1 MDETLNDKQQEIEI
15 NREELKKT
23 INTDIYP
30 NINDTNFLSK
40 IYNKLE
46 FIINERSDAFSY
58 EKELDI
64 DGLQLS
70 AHQLFVQ
77 NFISIHTPYKKM
89 LLFHAVGTGKTLSA
103 WSAAKT
109 FINEFKKYSKDE
121 VTPKIFIVGFTEN
134 LFKLEFTKWTELGFV
149 DDDDINFLSKI
160 KKQYGFH
167 SPEYIKERANIYSR
181 LSDRKYNGF
190 YKFYGYQELYNKLF
204 IKKTG
209 FDINIDD
216 NETNIHTLLQYIKDG
231 EININHELLESFE
244 NSLLICDEVHNTYN
258 SDEINNY
265 GQCILYITYFIK
277 NIKTMFMTA
286 TPLNNNA
293 REIIDLMNL
302 LSDNINEYIS
312 SDIYDEILS
321 KPNHLE
327 LLETLIKKNLKGKIS
342 VFENI
347 DLRYYPERIFIG
359 EKIKNINLLKF
370 VKCYMSDYYFDKY
383 LNLINYDKINN
394 STTFS
399 ILNKIFEDIILP
411 DNLNDDKLIINQS
424 SAWKSKNLIDF
435 DVYNGYSFG
444 DLYYY
449 KNLKKYSPKYYE
461 MLMRLND
468 TVGKVFIYHNN
479 INKSGVN
486 MIASILREN
495 GYIEFD
501 DVTSA
506 STRCSVC
513 KKLFN
518 DRHVNHDFQ
527 ALRFI
532 LYTGLS
538 VKNTLRELIAIYN
551 HPQNIHGH
559 MYKVLIGSR
568 IISEGVTLKEV
579 NDCFIVTLPVNIS
592 KMIQVIGRCT
602 RNNTHTNHDIDR
614 QYVNISIFLHS
625 MTDQQK
631 KQFKS
636 HFNVNYDLDKIYSI
650 EEYHYKEKTDNHMD
664 IQHIEKIIKEIAID
678 GLLYPS
684 NTYDDDLGYMFNP
697 LKDQSISV
705 SYKHIDDFSFIHHN
719 FIDNVLDFTIIYI
732 KNLLNEHK
740 IMHINDILE
749 FFKTHD
755 YIIEFNTKLINENY
769 IRYVI
774 NKLLVYNN
782 VNNNIINNYY
792 NIDNKKIIRIDD
804 YILLVSDINNIYNDI
819 FDTQH
824 KTKTINLLHFVDNVD
839 NDIINIYKNVENSIL
854 VLTDFFNVFNNN
866 IPTNILKNE
875 LNKSNNKI
883 IKKIMKNAK
892 INKKN
897 INDIIGIIDSSQKF
911 KIKNSVFDKGITCTS
926 LKKTQFILYLSH
938 ILHLEPHEIT
948 SKTIKELSILTRNIL
963 LEMELNDEHTLY
975 FKINL

>member
-1 MDETLNDKQQEIEI
+1 MDETPNNEEHEIQI
-15 NREELKKT
+15 NRDELKKT
-23 INTDIYP
+23 IDTDIYP

-40 IYNKLE
+40 IYNKLDYV
-46 FIINERSDAFSY
+46 INEKSENFSY

-77 NFISIHTPYKKM
+77 NFISIHTPYKKL

-109 FINEFKKYSKDE
+109 FINEFKKYPKNE
-121 VTPKIFIVGFTEN
+121 ITPKIFIVGFTEH

-149 DDDDINFLSKI
+149 NNDDINYLSKI

-167 SPEYIKERANIYSR
+167 SPEYIKERASVYSR

-190 YKFYGYQELYNKLF
+190 YKFYGYRELYNKLF
-204 IKKTG
+204 IKKADIDIDIDG
-209 FDINIDD
+209 EEINIH
-216 NETNIHTLLQYIKDG
+216 IMLKYIKEGKID
-231 EININHELLESFE
+231 INHELLESFK
-244 NSLLICDEVHNTYN
+244 NSLLICDEIHNTYN

-265 GQCILYITYFIK
+265 GLCILYITYFTK
-277 NIKTMFMTA
+277 NIKSIYMTA

-312 SDIYDEILS
+312 SDKYDEILS
-321 KPNHLE
+321 KPNRLE
-327 LLETLIKKNLKGKIS
+327 ILETLIKKNLKGKVS

-359 EKIKNINLLKF
+359 DKIKNINLLKF

-383 LNLINYDKINN
+383 LNLINYDKNNN
-394 STTFS
+394 STTLS
-399 ILNKIFEDIILP
+399 VINKIFEDIILP

-424 SAWKSKNLIDF
+424 NTWKSKYCIDY
-435 DVYNGYSFG
+435 DTYNNYSFG
-444 DLYYY
+444 DLYYH

-468 TVGKVFIYHNN
+468 SIGKVFIYHNN

-495 GYIEFD
+495 GYIDFD
-501 DVTSA
+501 DVVRS

-513 KKLFN
+513 KKFFN
-518 DRHVNHDFQ
+518 DRHINHEFQ

-532 LYTGLS
+532 LYTGES
-538 VKNTLRELIAIYN
+538 VKNTLRELITMYN
-551 HPQNIHGH
+551 HPKNINGH

-568 IISEGVTLKEV
+568 VISEGVTLKEV

-602 RNNTHTNHDIDR
+602 RNNTHVNHDIDR
-614 QYVNISIFLHS
+614 QYVNITIFLHS
-625 MTDQQK
+625 MTNHQK
-631 KQFKS
+631 GEFKS
-636 HFNVNYDLDKIYSI
+636 HFKANYNLDEIYSI
-650 EEYHYKEKTDNHMD
+650 EEHHYKEKTDNHMD
-664 IQHIEKIIKEIAID
+664 IQHIEKIIKENAID

-684 NTYDDDLGYMFNP
+684 NTYDDDLGYIFNP
-697 LKDQSISV
+697 LKNQSISV
-705 SYKHIDDFSFIHHN
+705 SYKHIEDFSFIHHN
-719 FIDNVLDFTIIYI
+719 FIDNVLDFTVIYI

-740 IMHINDILE
+740 IMHINDILD
-749 FFKTHD
+749 FFKSHD
-755 YIIEFNTKLINENY
+755 YIIEFNTKLINDNY

-792 NIDNKKIIRIDD
+792 NIENKSMIRIDD
-804 YILLVSDINNIYNDI
+804 YIILVSDINNIYNDI

-824 KTKTINLLHFVDNVD
+824 KAKKINVLNFIDNVD
-839 NDIINIYKNVENSIL
+839 NGVINIYKKIESSI
-854 VLTDFFNVFNNN
+854 VILTDFFNVFNNN
-866 IPTNILKNE
+866 IPTNILKQE

-883 IKKIMKNAK
+883 VKKIMKNAN

-897 INDIIGIIDSSQKF
+897 INNIIGVIDGSQKF

-926 LKKTQFILYLSH
+926 LKKIQFVLYLSH
-938 ILHLEPHEIT
+938 ILHLERHEII
-948 SKTIKELSILTRNIL
+948 SKTINELCLLTRNNL